1 MKLLVRILLIIIVTL
16 ASCSYFM
23 WAYEEVGLSI
33 TYTNVLA
40 WAFIIAAWLAC
51 IWIVMLVYEM
61 SKG

>member
-23 WAYEEVGLSI
+23 WAYEQVGLSI
-33 TYTNVLA
+33 EYTNLLA

-51 IWIVMLVYEM
+51 VWIIAIFYEM
-61 SKG
+61 S